1 LELYQ
6 NNPVCLRQQFN
17 QVAAAVL
24 SEPSR
29 HIGDLR
35 EQETNVPNAKSEES
49 AYDVF
54 IVLFLDAVHINLD
67 RLAKDALW
75 AEAQSAKVPFGK

>member
-1 LELYQ
+1 
-6 NNPVCLRQQFN
+6 
-17 QVAAAVL
+17 L
-24 SEPSR
+24 SKPSR

-67 RLAKDALW
+67 RLAEDALW